1 MLAEYLRHN
10 HTAVWSHPT
19 QGVTVCRFSCDD
31 AASSTFHSLTPVLPP
46 KHFEAFFCRSGR
58 LSLQRSHQ
66 HQLMVLEREIFLLSD
81 ASTIE
86 SACFSGDLS
95 GIVVIVDGQQAQ
107 DSLLTLCALTGGSQ
121 LDTTAVGRCMRKH
134 DGCAV
139 IGAAPWSNAVFDSLD
154 ALDETEH
161 ARYSL
166 WKALELLYLL
176 SCRDFIAEATP
187 QRTHHANS
195 LAPVLV
201 KMTTYMQQ
209 HLSEK
214 LTIDILST
222 RFGVSQTVLKKE
234 FRQLYGQPI
243 HAWLQEQRLSQ
254 AATLLRDSD
263 MTVLE
268 IAQEVGY
275 SSTSQFSNA
284 FTRRYALTPGQY
296 RRRSV

>member
-10 HTAVWSHPT
+10 HTAVWSQPT
-19 QGVTVCRFSCDD
+19 QGVTVCRFSGST
-31 AASSTFHSLTPVLPP
+31 AASSAFHPLAPVLQP
-46 KHFEAFFCRSGR
+46 KHFEAFFCRSGC

-66 HQLMVLEREIFLLSD
+66 RQLTVLEREIFLLSD
-81 ASTIE
+81 VSTIE
-86 SACFSGDLS
+86 SACASEDL
-95 GIVVIVDGQQAQ
+95 GGVVVIVDGCQAQ

-121 LDTTAVGRCMRKH
+121 LDTAAVGRRMRKH

-139 IGAAPWSNAVFDSLD
+139 IGTAPWSNAVFDSLE
-154 ALDETEH
+154 ALEEREH

-176 SCRDFIAEATP
+176 SCRDLITEAAP
-187 QRTHHANS
+187 LRTHRDSS
-195 LAPVLV
+195 LTPLLA

-214 LTIDILST
+214 LTIDMLST

-254 AATLLRDSD
+254 AAALLRESR

-275 SSTSQFSNA
+275 SSTSQFSSA
-284 FTRRYALTPGQY
+284 FARRYGQTPGQY